1 MNEVT
6 MRNQE
11 TQTSSAVNVGEAG
24 GDLQAR
30 RFALAV
36 TATLTILAL
45 PPLGVSES
53 NLRLAS
59 MLVAM
64 CGTLF
69 LMAGLVFLQK
79 THYAGM
85 MLIPAAGLILLISQ
99 VGSRT
104 GAVVIGTAFCAVM
117 AANLL
122 TGRCAFN
129 RMLGINSC
137 SARAARAAA
146 RQTAE
151 SLGLTPGVTQDDLGG
166 VEARAQRS
174 ARGDD
179 RGERPI
185 VSGEVDVLVGR

>member
-1 MNEVT
+1 MLNRISQSIEAT
-6 MRNQE
+6 
-11 TQTSSAVNVGEAG
+11 NVGEVG
-24 GDLQAR
+24 GDLPAR

-36 TATLTILAL
+36 TTTLTLLAL

-53 NLRLAS
+53 TLKLAS
-59 MLVAM
+59 IVVAM

-85 MLIPAAGLILLISQ
+85 MLIPAAGLILLVSQ
-99 VGSRT
+99 FGSRV
-104 GAVVIGTAFCAVM
+104 GAFGIGALFCAVM

-122 TGRCAFN
+122 TCRCALN

-137 SARAARAAA
+137 PGRAARAAA

-151 SLGLTPGVTQDDLGG
+151 SLG
-166 VEARAQRS
+166 
-174 ARGDD
+174 
-179 RGERPI
+179 
-185 VSGEVDVLVGR
+185 

>member
-1 MNEVT
+1 
-6 MRNQE
+6 MRNQNN
-11 TQTSSAVNVGEAG
+11 QTPEAVNVGEAG

-36 TATLTILAL
+36 TTTLTILAL

-53 NLRLAS
+53 NLKLAS

-64 CGTLF
+64 FGTLF

-85 MLIPAAGLILLISQ
+85 MLIPAAGLILLASQ
-99 VGSRT
+99 LGSRM
-104 GAVVIGTAFCAVM
+104 GAVGIGVAFCAVM

-122 TGRCAFN
+122 TCRCALN

-137 SARAARAAA
+137 PSRAAREAAGQA
-146 RQTAE
+146 AG
-151 SLGLTPGVTQDDLGG
+151 SLG
-166 VEARAQRS
+166 
-174 ARGDD
+174 
-179 RGERPI
+179 
-185 VSGEVDVLVGR
+185 

>member
-1 MNEVT
+1 MSS
-6 MRNQE
+6 QE
-11 TQTSSAVNVGEAG
+11 IPTTEAVNVGVSG

-36 TATLTILAL
+36 TTTLTILAL

-64 CGTLF
+64 SGTLF

-85 MLIPAAGLILLISQ
+85 MLIPAAGLILLVSQ
-99 VGSRT
+99 FGSRM

-122 TGRCAFN
+122 TCRCALN
-129 RMLGINSC
+129 KMLGINSC
-137 SARAARAAA
+137 PIRAARAAA

-151 SLGLTPGVTQDDLGG
+151 SLG
-166 VEARAQRS
+166 
-174 ARGDD
+174 
-179 RGERPI
+179 
-185 VSGEVDVLVGR
+185 